1 MNKNDIF
8 YISAVELS
16 NIIRS
21 QTITAEEII
30 ERFISRIEKLD
41 PILKSYC
48 TLTFDLAREK
58 AKEIDRKINKN
69 EPLGVLEGIPTALKD
84 DIEVKNIRTTF
95 GSKIFE
101 NYFPKSDEIIVKRL
115 RDAGV
120 VILGKTNMP
129 EQGFKG
135 VTDNLIFGTTK
146 NPWNLEKTPGGSSGG
161 SAVAIASGMS
171 TLAIGSDGGG
181 SVRIPSSFCG
191 VFGFKPTFGR
201 IPQDTLRFFG
211 NTGSLVHIGPIVR
224 YVRDAAIVMDV
235 ISGEDDSD
243 RYSLPKEKFS
253 YSEKVENTPKK
264 LKIGYSL
271 DLGFVKVID
280 TEVKE
285 KVLTGIQNFEDL
297 GYRIEPSNISL
308 KNAESAMWILWNVGY
323 AYALKSYLKEFE
335 NKIDPELRRTIE
347 IGLSFT
353 VQDVITAELQR
364 ERIYEEICKTLNK
377 FDVLITPTTAC
388 LPFELN
394 KSSPERIND
403 KEISPLEWI
412 PFTYPFNMSG
422 HPVASIPVGW
432 SKSGLPIGMQIIG
445 RRLDDLSVLQAS
457 LIYEEIAPWQNRV
470 PTFKDA

>member
-1 MNKNDIF
+1 VSKDNIF
-8 YISAVELS
+8 YISATELS
-16 NIIRS
+16 NIIRT
-21 QTITAEEII
+21 QTITVEEIT
-30 ERFISRIEKLD
+30 ERFISRIEKLN
-41 PILKSYC
+41 PILNSYC

-58 AKEIDRKINKN
+58 AKEADRKINN
-69 EPLGVLEGIPTALKD
+69 SEPLGVLEGIPTALKD
-84 DIEVKNIRTTF
+84 DIEVKDIRTTF

-101 NYFPKSDEIIVKRL
+101 NYFPKRDEIIVKRL

-161 SAVAIASGMS
+161 SAVAIASGMT

-191 VFGFKPTFGR
+191 VYGFKPTFGR
-201 IPQDTLRFFG
+201 IPQDTLKFFG
-211 NTGSLVHIGPIVR
+211 NLGSFVHIGPIVR
-224 YVRDAAIVMDV
+224 FVKDVAIMMDV
-235 ISGEDDSD
+235 MCGEDDSD

-253 YSEKVENTPKK
+253 YAENVDKLFKK

-271 DLGFVKVID
+271 DLGFVKAID
-280 TEVKE
+280 SEVKE

-297 GYRIEPSNISL
+297 GYQIEPSNINL

-323 AYALKSYLKEFE
+323 AYALKPYLKEFE

-347 IGLSFT
+347 IGLSFS
-353 VQDVITAELQR
+353 VNDVKAAELQR
-364 ERIYEEICKTLNK
+364 ETIYEEICKNLKK
-377 FDVLITPTTAC
+377 FEVLITPTTAC

-394 KSSPERIND
+394 KSSPERIDN

-432 SKSGLPIGMQIIG
+432 SKEGLPIGMQIIG
-445 RRLDDLSVLQAS
+445 KRLNDLTVLQTSMA
-457 LIYEEIAPWQNRV
+457 YEEIAPWQNMK
-470 PTFKDA
+470 PPL